1 MIDSGSC
8 ENIISS
14 ALVKLLSL
22 PIEIHPVP
30 YINSWIKDVQ
40 PIKVLERSLVS
51 LSIGKYYTNCVMYDT
66 MDKMHAMCY
75 LGGHGNMTGR

>member
-22 PIEIHPVP
+22 PIEIHPDP
-30 YINSWIKDVQ
+30 YINSWIKDVH
-40 PIKVLERSLVS
+40 PINVVERSLVS
-51 LSIGKYYTNCVMYDT
+51 LSIDKYYTNCVMYDIV
-66 MDKMHAMCY
+66 DKMHAMCY
-75 LGGHGNMTGR
+75 LGGHVNMTGR